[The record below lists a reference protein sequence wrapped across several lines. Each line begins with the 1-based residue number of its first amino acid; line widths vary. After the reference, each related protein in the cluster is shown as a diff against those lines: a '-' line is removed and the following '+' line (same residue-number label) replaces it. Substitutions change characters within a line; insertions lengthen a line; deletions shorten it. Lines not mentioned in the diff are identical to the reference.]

1 MAAKPS
7 VQPDSI
13 ETSVK
18 PASEINSIKKTDIS
32 EKDKNE
38 ERNAP
43 IRNTETVPSQQP
55 DPNLPV
61 SSDHEGTP
69 SNLQRVEEASVNGQS
84 TPAFNNRNPS
94 TSQQKEDLIDE
105 DKSEVKKD
113 QPSPLPKKSESEGG
127 GLQPGPGS
135 EVIVNPKPVYK
146 PDKFNLVIIHCFSS
160 SKNTFSYSFKN
171 GTVPQNE
178 KSIKDCV
185 DVQNRYVF

>member
-18 PASEINSIKKTDIS
+18 PASEANSIKKTEIP
-32 EKDKNE
+32 EKEKNE

-43 IRNTETVPSQQP
+43 IRNTDTVPSQFP

-61 SSDHEGTP
+61 SSQSEETS
-69 SNLQRVEEASVNGQS
+69 SNLQRVEDASVNGQS
-84 TPAFNNRNPS
+84 TPVFINRNLS

-113 QPSPLPKKSESEGG
+113 QPSPLPKKSESKGG

-135 EVIVNPKPVYK
+135 EVIANPKPVHK
-146 PDKFNLVIIHCFSS
+146 PDKFNLVIIHCFSFS
-160 SKNTFSYSFKN
+160 NNTFSYSFKN
-171 GTVPQNE
+171 GTISQNAD
-178 KSIKDCV
+178 SIKNCV